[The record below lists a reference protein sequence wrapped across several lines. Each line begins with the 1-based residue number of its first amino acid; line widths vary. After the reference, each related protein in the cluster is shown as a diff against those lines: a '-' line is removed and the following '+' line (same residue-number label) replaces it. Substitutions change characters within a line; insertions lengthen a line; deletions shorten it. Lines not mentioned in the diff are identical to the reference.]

1 MPASVTQ
8 LRPRSISR
16 AKALDAYRRADLA
29 AARRGLTGSPE
40 VSARL
45 LLARTLLRGSQPEA
59 ARSVLEELP
68 ASETHAHICERQLLS
83 GVAFMR
89 LGAFDPAMER
99 LSEARVFALA
109 AASTP
114 MLAEVECYEG
124 LLAYARGDIDLY
136 ERKAET
142 VLELVRPPYEP
153 LGNYDVPLGHSRTR
167 AWEALTI
174 VAAARGV
181 AADEVDATR
190 RALCEIDAE
199 PIVDYW
205 IFTNAIANLAVA
217 ARNFDCASDA
227 AVVRD
232 RYDSLVWTEA
242 TAPRRF
248 TILDSLGWCAAMS
261 GDHVSAFR
269 FFRRAA
275 DAATN
280 DEERVVA
287 AVDRA
292 TLAYDLEQHIVA
304 REELDYARELAE
316 CIDWE
321 ESPTDRRLAL
331 CWVAGALASLDA
343 VQARSFLLRYARIE
357 NSMPVLSTS
366 RVDPRTNALE
376 DFAEA
381 RVARAEGKI
390 DRAVSLYRA
399 CFETWTKSGYA
410 PHASTVALEL
420 AELGAGEA
428 YGLFARRAAVR
439 RPSSWLA
446 RRVAALPSR

>member
-1 MPASVTQ
+1 VPASVTH
-8 LRPRSISR
+8 LRPRFVSR
-16 AKALDAYRRADLA
+16 VKALDAYRRADLA
-29 AARRGLTGSPE
+29 AARRELTGSPE
-40 VSARL
+40 ISARL
-45 LLARTLLRGSQPEA
+45 LLARTLLRGSQPEV
-59 ARSVLEELP
+59 ARIVLEELP
-68 ASETHAHICERQLLS
+68 ASKTHAQLCERQLLH
-83 GVAFMR
+83 GVALMR
-89 LGAFDPAMER
+89 LGAFDAAIER
-99 LSEARVFALA
+99 LGEARVFALS

-114 MLAEVECYEG
+114 MLAEAEYYEG
-124 LLAYARGDIDLY
+124 LLAYARGDIDFF
-136 ERKAET
+136 EEKAET
-142 VLELVRPPYEP
+142 VLDLVRPPYEP
-153 LGNYDVPLGHSRTR
+153 VGTYDIPLGHSRAR
-167 AWEALTI
+167 GWEALMN

-181 AADEVDATR
+181 PAAEADATR
-190 RALCEIDAE
+190 RALCELEAE
-199 PIVDYW
+199 PIPDYW
-205 IFTNAIANLAVA
+205 ILTQAVANLAVA
-217 ARNFDCASDA
+217 ARNFDSGRDA

-232 RYDSLVWTEA
+232 RYDALVWTEA

-248 TILDSLGWCAAMS
+248 TILDSLGWCAAMN

-292 TLAYDLEQHIVA
+292 TLASDLEQHIVA
-304 REELDYARELAE
+304 REELDYARELAD

-321 ESPTDRRLAL
+321 DSPTDRRLAL
-331 CWVAGALASLDA
+331 CWLAGALAPLAA
-343 VQARSFLLRYARIE
+343 VQARSFLVRYARIE

-381 RVARAEGKI
+381 RVARAEGKVE
-390 DRAVSLYRA
+390 RAVALYRA

-410 PHASTVALEL
+410 PYASTVALEL
-420 AELGAGEA
+420 AELGAGES
-428 YGLFARRAAVR
+428 YGAFARHAAAR

-446 RRVAALPSR
+446 RRVAALP